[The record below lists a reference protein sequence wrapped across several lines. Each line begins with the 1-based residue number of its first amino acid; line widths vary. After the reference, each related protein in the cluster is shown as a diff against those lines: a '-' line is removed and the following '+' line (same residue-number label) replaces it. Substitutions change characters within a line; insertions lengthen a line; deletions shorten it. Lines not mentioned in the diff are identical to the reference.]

1 MVLGAAVLEPTKW
14 MTLVNDTHNLPEKR
28 HQLNDKE
35 CNCFVASYQS
45 NGEAC
50 LLFTL
55 DQSNCK

>member
-45 NGEAC
+45 K
-50 LLFTL
+50 
-55 DQSNCK
+55 SK